1 MKRILVISFV
11 LLLATLSV
19 AAQTEKR
26 LNSAPQAF
34 RTFYAGFKSAVAKSD
49 KTRVVSMTRFPFK
62 YAFDAGDE
70 GTMSR
75 SQLSRG
81 FKRVFGDKPGKF
93 QYERN
98 PMFSRGDAGSYVVST
113 ENAEHLIFAKI
124 GNAFKF
130 TAYLVEP

>member
-26 LNSAPQAF
+26 LNSAPRAF
-34 RTFYAGFKSAVAKSD
+34 RTFYAGFKQAVNKGD

-75 SQLSRG
+75 SQFTKA
-81 FKRVFGDKPGKF
+81 FKRVFGDKPGEF

-113 ENAEHLIFAKI
+113 ESAEHLIFAKI
-124 GNAFKF
+124 GSTFKF